1 MSSKNYTDF
10 VRARITELR
19 IKQNVSEHKMS
30 LDLDKSG
37 SYIRSITSGTS
48 MPSVKELFN
57 IITYFGMTPADFF
70 APLSSED
77 TPYTMICERIRALD
91 ASDLDK
97 VSTFLDW
104 IAEKKTKA

>member
-1 MSSKNYTDF
+1 MSNKNYTNF
-10 VRARITELR
+10 VRTRITVLR

-57 IITYFGMTPADFF
+57 IISYFDITPADFF

-77 TPYTMICERIRALD
+77 TPYSIIFERIRALD
-91 ASDLDK
+91 ASDLEK

-104 IAEKKTKA
+104 IVEQKTKA